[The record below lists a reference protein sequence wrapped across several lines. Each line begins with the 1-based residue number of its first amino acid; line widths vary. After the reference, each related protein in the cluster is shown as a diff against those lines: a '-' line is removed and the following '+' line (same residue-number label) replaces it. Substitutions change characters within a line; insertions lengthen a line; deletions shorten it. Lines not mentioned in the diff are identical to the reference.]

1 MPDPIPRKYL
11 AGAALYGDDF
21 DQREIAAWYRDEKEG
36 YADLRPRKP
45 GGYRYTYHAL
55 NARHGFRY
63 LPDRTFHR
71 VLGLGSAY
79 GGEFQPI
86 AHRIEH
92 LTIVD
97 PSDSCIQS
105 VVHGVSV
112 DYVKPEASGDL
123 RFSDDSFELIT
134 CLGVLH
140 HIPNVSHIVRELFR
154 CLQPGGFALL
164 REPVV
169 SMGDWTRPRRGLT
182 RRERGIPLH
191 LFRRICKTAG
201 FEVVNENLCV
211 FPLIPRLW
219 KWMGHPAYN
228 DPIATALDS
237 ALCTAFRWNLH
248 YHRTHPLQKFSPTT
262 VYSVLTK
269 S

>member
-1 MPDPIPRKYL
+1 MPEPVPRKYL
-11 AGAALYGDDF
+11 SGAELYGDDV
-21 DQREIAAWYRDEKEG
+21 DPSEIAAWHSDEKEG
-36 YADLRPRKP
+36 YADLGAKNS
-45 GGYRYTYHAL
+45 GAYRYSYHAL
-55 NARHGFRY
+55 NARHGFRH
-63 LPDRTFHR
+63 LPDRTFNR
-71 VLGLGSAY
+71 VLGLGSAR
-79 GGEFQPI
+79 GDEFQPI
-86 AHRIEH
+86 AQHIEH

-97 PSDSCIQS
+97 PSDSFIRS
-105 VVHGVSV
+105 VVHGVPV
-112 DYVKPEASGDL
+112 DYVKPEVSGDL
-123 RFSDDSFELIT
+123 LFSDDSFELIT

-191 LFRRICKTAG
+191 LFRKICKTVG
-201 FEVVNENLCV
+201 FEIVNEKLCV

-219 KWMGHPAYN
+219 KWMGRPAYN
-228 DPIATALDS
+228 DPLATALDS
-237 ALCTAFRWNLH
+237 ALCAAFRWNLR
-248 YHRTHPLQKFSPTT
+248 YHRTHALQKFSPTA
-262 VYSVLTK
+262 VYTVLTK